1 MSREADELF
10 DRLIA
15 EHGPALR
22 RLAHAYAEGPAD
34 ADDLFQDICFALWR
48 ALPSFRGESSERT
61 FAFRIGHNR
70 GLTHRARK
78 RALAAELDEEIRD
91 RSPGPETLLTAA
103 LTRERLAAAVHRLP
117 ETQRQVVMLSLEG
130 LSNVEIAEVLGVTD
144 NSVAVRLTR
153 ARKGLRDLLLERG
166 DGDVHRR

>member
-1 MSREADELF
+1 MSREADRRF
-10 DRLIA
+10 DRIIE

-22 RLAHAYAEGPAD
+22 RLAQAYADGAAD

-48 ALPSFRGESSERT
+48 ALPSFRDEASERT

-78 RALAAELDEEIRD
+78 RANPDQLDEEIRD
-91 RSPGPETLLTAA
+91 RSPGPDSLLTVA
-103 LTRERLAAAVHRLP
+103 LTRERLSEAVRRLP
-117 ETQRQVVMLSLEG
+117 ETQRQVVLLSLEG
-130 LSNVEIAEVLGVTD
+130 MGNGEIAEVLGVTE

-153 ARKGLRDLLLERG
+153 ARKGLRELLLARG
-166 DGDVHRR
+166 DHDVDGR